1 LTNALMC
8 LCMLLV
14 MQDTSCIALYD
25 SLIMHYLAVQGVDKN
40 NKTFYLLVSYTKIL
54 AATL

>member
-1 LTNALMC
+1 
-8 LCMLLV
+8 MLV
-14 MQDTSCIALYD
+14 IIQDTSYIILYN
-25 SLIMHYLAVQGVDKN
+25 SLIMYYLAIQKVNKN

>member
-1 LTNALMC
+1 
-8 LCMLLV
+8 
-14 MQDTSCIALYD
+14 MQDTSCIVLYD